1 MLKVKKSEIFRFVD
15 VVAVGASD
23 DVDIAVVGVAVAGV
37 VDVDDIDA
45 AAAFPSSTWKRLK
58 KWLEWK

>member
-1 MLKVKKSEIFRFVD
+1 MLKVKKSEIFRYVD

-23 DVDIAVVGVAVAGV
+23 VVDVAVVGV